1 MVYLYL
7 GASST
12 FSRHV
17 FHHFHPVIQLLHLVS
32 YSCLDTQ
39 VSTSSHLE
47 QTKSSVSFHLLVF
60 FDYHMSSSSSVP
72 SSPLPFAADTHNHR
86 SWRQTQH
93 RSLSHQQSFA
103 SFLAA
108 AHARAATDLGNTNN
122 APHLN
127 TPSIAPSSV
136 SSLPRSYR
144 RLLRRHNRLFSGFL
158 VGFYLCS
165 ILLAVAIVLAI
176 RNATLQE
183 KQSLKAS
190 SVIIGVIGFSGAAI
204 CAMGCWGI
212 LKNRK
217 ARSQQEADWVDL
229 EHTKEVRQARERMRE
244 AERVRRVERRERSAS
259 GTRSVSRGRRR
270 VSIQPMSKSASTKR
284 AELESY
290 PVDER
295 QGRSERPSLP
305 KLPSPALILPDNSH
319 TRKGKSSTPQR
330 TAQDGHVEAKRES
343 LDDMSKWNNYLN
355 KINTPSSDREANT
368 AQSTQMAGLQNT
380 TEPESSINK
389 KDTTTTVSNENNS
402 SSPPVVPAATSAS
415 NPPTTSS
422 TLTPTS
428 PLPVHNAYRQRTPA
442 RPGTIAFESDY
453 EHYFADFDNLGSDD
467 ETIREARHSRSMERV
482 GAWSA
487 NLSSGDAEIQEQ
499 EEEEQGEE
507 QGRGGLRRAVRK
519 VKKVMKMG
527 GSRLFGL
534 GR

>member
-1 MVYLYL
+1 
-7 GASST
+7 
-12 FSRHV
+12 
-17 FHHFHPVIQLLHLVS
+17 
-32 YSCLDTQ
+32 
-39 VSTSSHLE
+39 
-47 QTKSSVSFHLLVF
+47 
-60 FDYHMSSSSSVP
+60 MSSSSSVP

-108 AHARAATDLGNTNN
+108 AHAQAATNLGNTTN

-158 VGFYLCS
+158 LGFYLCS

-176 RNATLQE
+176 RNATVQR
-183 KQSLKAS
+183 KQSIKAS
-190 SVIIGVIGFSGAAI
+190 SVIIGVMGFSGAAI
-204 CAMGCWGI
+204 CSMGCWGI
-212 LKNRK
+212 RKTRK

-229 EHTKEVRQARERMRE
+229 EHAKEVRQARERTRE

-270 VSIQPMSKSASTKR
+270 VSIKLMSKSASTKR

-295 QGRSERPSLP
+295 QGRSERPWLP
-305 KLPSPALILPDNSH
+305 KLPSPALTLPDKSH
-319 TRKGKSSTPQR
+319 IRKGKSSTPQR

-343 LDDMSKWNNYLN
+343 QDDMSKWNSYLN

-380 TEPESSINK
+380 TDPESSTSK
-389 KDTTTTVSNENNS
+389 KDTMTVSNDNTDSPENS

-428 PLPVHNAYRQRTPA
+428 PLPVDNPYRQRTPA
-442 RPGTIAFESDY
+442 HPDTIAFESDY
-453 EHYFADFDNLGSDD
+453 QHYFADFENLGSDD
-467 ETIREARHSRSMERV
+467 ETIREARRTRSMERV
-482 GAWSA
+482 GTWSA
-487 NLSSGDAEIQEQ
+487 YNLSSGDEVIQEQ
-499 EEEEQGEE
+499 EEEGQE
-507 QGRGGLRRAVRK
+507 RGIWRRAVRK
-519 VKKVMKMG
+519 VVKKVMKMG
-527 GSRLFGL
+527 GSRLLGL